1 MLTLYISKTFRRGK
15 NFNPP
20 NRKSRL
26 ENRIENSSPT
36 LMFCCQTQCQCW
48 AAWNSPRGVNSE
60 SKKKNTS
67 EKTNKKKSRWS
78 DMEQR
83 SMSVN
88 YKFFSF
94 CSEHRACEAIK
105 SLTNILTS
113 AVWWSLQLTQ
123 HVLRDNETAQWSS
136 FTCLTRSLAKAKHRL
151 QKRKSFNAVGWKA
164 QKPKIHHVIN
174 FSSFAGGLRI
184 DGKIRFSK
192 TDFFFCCLES
202 RRAQRIEIGLRC
214 PKWNGRARDAVT
226 YVEVEY
232 LIAN

>member
-1 MLTLYISKTFRRGK
+1 MSML
-15 NFNPP
+15 
-20 NRKSRL
+20 SRL
-26 ENRIENSSPT
+26 E
-36 LMFCCQTQCQCW
+36 F
-48 AAWNSPRGVNSE
+48 SPRGQQRE
-60 SKKKNTS
+60 QKKNTS

-192 TDFFFCCLES
+192 TDFFFVVSNRGEHNGS
-202 RRAQRIEIGLRC
+202 RLVSGVRSGMDVRAMPLHTSKSNI
-214 PKWNGRARDAVT
+214 
-226 YVEVEY
+226 
-232 LIAN
+232 